1 LVLLRNNGVLP
12 LTPATQKMAVI
23 GPNANNSRNLFG
35 DYTHP
40 AHIESLR
47 EMRQEG
53 RNLFDIPGA
62 ETTNDGDA
70 SVHAPT
76 VLDAMRD
83 RFGSNVTFARGC
95 EVKDESRD
103 GFAEAVALAA
113 AADVAVLV
121 MGDKSGLTDECTSG
135 ESCDRVSLDLPGVQ
149 EDLVRAVIATKTPV
163 VMVLVS
169 GRPSA
174 SAWIHEHCAAIL
186 MAWMPGQE
194 GAAAI
199 ADALTG
205 EVCPGGKLP
214 ISYPRT
220 AGQIPVFYGHKT
232 SGGRSQWKGDYVDSP
247 ASPLYPFGYGL
258 SYTTFDLLGASV
270 RPGELI
276 WSDSV
281 TVEATVANTG
291 MRSGDEVVQLYSRK
305 LRASV
310 TRPVLEL
317 KSFIRVELEAGNSK
331 TVTFEVPAG
340 QLGFY
345 DRDMSHVVEPGVVEF
360 LIGSSSEDLV
370 SAGSVTIVP
379 DPNRPAVKVF
389 DGSVTVQ

>member
-1 LVLLRNNGVLP
+1 
-12 LTPATQKMAVI
+12 
-23 GPNANNSRNLFG
+23 
-35 DYTHP
+35 
-40 AHIESLR
+40 
-47 EMRQEG
+47 
-53 RNLFDIPGA
+53 
-62 ETTNDGDA
+62 
-70 SVHAPT
+70 
-76 VLDAMRD
+76 
-83 RFGSNVTFARGC
+83 
-95 EVKDESRD
+95 
-103 GFAEAVALAA
+103 
-113 AADVAVLV
+113 
-121 MGDKSGLTDECTSG
+121 
-135 ESCDRVSLDLPGVQ
+135 
-149 EDLVRAVIATKTPV
+149 
-163 VMVLVS
+163 
-169 GRPSA
+169 
-174 SAWIHEHCAAIL
+174 
-186 MAWMPGQE
+186 MPGEE

-205 EVCPGGKLP
+205 EVSPGGKLP

-232 SGGRSQWKGDYVDSP
+232 SGGRSQWKGDYVDSS

-258 SYTTFDLLGASV
+258 SYTTFDLFGASV
-270 RPGELI
+270 RPGELS

-291 MRSGDEVVQLYSRK
+291 TRAGDEVVQLYSRR

-331 TVTFEVPAG
+331 TITFEVPAG

-360 LIGSSSEDLV
+360 FIGTSSEDVV